1 MSVSSLSIYLRVRE
15 MYRKN
20 ITISPWVA
28 YSTLQSCVASQ
39 YLYLRDSQSKTACY
53 LFAPSAAEQSS
64 ALSYDG
70 HSLMQFSFKVYS
82 EYTDITTLKSSDLCV
97 FYVKLDILATMHLIS
112 SERGA
117 QYMYQYHEQLDL
129 RKQLAKCGDMPAG
142 KWSMFQLAYE
152 AEKQFLSSSFEDFIC
167 LDAIP
172 NLVPFPH
179 QIASAKRV
187 VNELH
192 GRALLADEVGLGKTI
207 EAGLILKEYLMRGLI
222 KKALILVPA
231 SLVLQWTRELN
242 EKFAIP
248 AFAQRNEW
256 SWTTYDILVASID
269 TTKRDPHRSAV
280 LTQDY
285 DIVIVDEAHKLKNSK
300 TRNWQLINQL
310 RKKYLLLVTATPI
323 QNDMR
328 ELFNLINL
336 LRPGQLGN
344 ATSFRSTH
352 VHSKR
357 NPKNPQALRTAV
369 GEVMVRNRREAGDV
383 LFTERFVEVVPITL
397 SKEEQMLYNAVTEF
411 IKDAYT
417 KRKEA
422 KRSVL
427 SLITLQREI
436 CSSSYAALGTLETM
450 QKDKRNSEGDRISLM
465 EIYHLA
471 ESVPTYTKVNRVIDL
486 VKKIDDKVIIF
497 TEYRAT
503 QDFLLYML
511 QQSGIKGVLFRG
523 GYKRGKKD
531 WMKDLFEHRAQV
543 LIATEAGGE
552 GINLQFCNQVINFDL
567 PWNPMRIEQR
577 IGRVHRLGQTRPV
590 YIHNFSTIN
599 TIEEHIVHLLQDK
612 IRMFEM
618 VIGKLDIILGTK
630 AFEED
635 LMKTFMESSDESEIR
650 ARLSA
655 ISHRVQRSDDD
666 QLVNI

>member
-344 ATSFRSTH
+344 ATSFRSTR
-352 VHSKR
+352 SFKR

-486 VKKIDDKVIIF
+486 VKKLMTRSSFLPNIGLHKIFSFICYNNPASKVCSFAEVING
-497 TEYRAT
+497 E
-503 QDFLLYML
+503 
-511 QQSGIKGVLFRG
+511 
-523 GYKRGKKD
+523 KD

>member
-1 MSVSSLSIYLRVRE
+1 
-15 MYRKN
+15 
-20 ITISPWVA
+20 
-28 YSTLQSCVASQ
+28 
-39 YLYLRDSQSKTACY
+39 
-53 LFAPSAAEQSS
+53 
-64 ALSYDG
+64 
-70 HSLMQFSFKVYS
+70 
-82 EYTDITTLKSSDLCV
+82 
-97 FYVKLDILATMHLIS
+97 
-112 SERGA
+112 
-117 QYMYQYHEQLDL
+117 MYQYHEQLDL
-129 RKQLAKCGDMPAG
+129 RKQLTERGDMPAG
-142 KWSMFQLAYE
+142 KWSLFQLAYE
-152 AEKQFLSSSFEDFIC
+152 AEKQSLSSSFEDFIC
-167 LDAIP
+167 LDALP

-179 QIASAKRV
+179 QIATAKRV

-207 EAGLILKEYLMRGLI
+207 EVGLILKEYMMRGLV

-231 SLVLQWTRELN
+231 SLVIQWTRELN
-242 EKFAIP
+242 EKFSIS

-280 LTQDY
+280 LSQDY
-285 DIVIVDEAHKLKNSK
+285 DIVIVDEAHKLKNKK

-310 RKKYLLLVTATPI
+310 RKKYLLLVTATPV

-344 ATSFRSTH
+344 STTFNATH
-352 VHSKR
+352 VDSKR
-357 NPKNPQALRTAV
+357 LPKNPHALRSAV
-369 GEVMVRNRREAGDV
+369 GEVMVRNRREGGGV
-383 LFTERFVEVVPITL
+383 EFTERLVEVVPITL
-397 SKEEQMLYNAVTEF
+397 SKEEQVLYDTVTNF
-411 IKDAYT
+411 IKDAYS
-417 KRKEA
+417 KRREA

-436 CSSSYAALGTLETM
+436 CSSSYAVLGTLETM
-450 QKDKRNSEGDRISLM
+450 QRDKRLSENEHIALSDL
-465 EIYHLA
+465 YHLA
-471 ESVPTYTKVNRVIDL
+471 ESIPNYTKVNHVIDL
-486 VKKIDDKVIIF
+486 VKKINDKVIIF

-531 WMKDLFEHRAQV
+531 WMKDLFEHKAQV

-590 YIHNFSTIN
+590 YIHNFSTQN

-618 VIGKLDIILGTK
+618 VIGKLDVILGIK

-635 LMKTFMESSDESEIR
+635 LMRTFMESTDNAEVR

-655 ISHRVQRSDDD
+655 LSHRVQNSNIE
-666 QLVNI
+666 QLASV